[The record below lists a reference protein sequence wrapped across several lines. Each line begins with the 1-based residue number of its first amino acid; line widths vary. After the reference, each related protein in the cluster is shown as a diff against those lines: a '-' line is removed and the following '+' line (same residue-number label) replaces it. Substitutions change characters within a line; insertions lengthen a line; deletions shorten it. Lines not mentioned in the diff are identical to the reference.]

1 MKIKNLLIL
10 ICCVF
15 ISLQSCKKG
24 DVNVN
29 LSNPK
34 LFSEY
39 ILAFTAGVI
48 STKDP
53 IDINIPKNWKN
64 WKANEELD
72 KDLFTITPSVKG
84 KVIYMPND
92 VIRFIPAERLKQDQ
106 RYNITFHL
114 GEVVDTEEALKD
126 FTFMVMTVPQTFH
139 TDLLD
144 LQTVS
149 DTEYVLNGT
158 LTTSDWLS
166 TADAKK
172 VLSASQE
179 KKNLDIKF
187 TTDDKEEAKEFKF
200 TINKISRQVAET
212 TIDVNI
218 NGKAVNND
226 AKSTDVYTVPK
237 QNAFYQFKVEPVV
250 NDPQAFWIN
259 FSNPIKKN
267 QDFSGLIDLENN
279 DANLTFSAEG
289 NVLKVFADKAL
300 QDKVMV
306 RVSAGI
312 EDTKGN
318 KTQSSEVY
326 ELNFGILKPDVQL
339 ISSGTI
345 LPSSEN
351 LKINFKATTLNAVDV
366 KVYKIYENNIL
377 QFLQENNLDGK
388 YSLYRVADPIA
399 KTTIKLTNPNANALL
414 KYNTYALDLSTLI
427 NPAPGAIYRVEFSFK
442 KSYSLYDCSNSDIE
456 EEEIV
461 EEESEDLDEMETNE
475 YDDEYDYYYYDYN
488 WEEKDNPCSNSYYYY
503 HEKPATNVLASD
515 LGVIVKGGNNNI
527 YTVVVSDIITTN
539 PVAAAT
545 VEFYTFKQ
553 QLITSAKTDTDGILT
568 VNLEKKKPAFVI
580 VKDDKSTTYVKV
592 DEANSLSMSNYDVDG
607 TTLVKGING
616 YIYTERGVW
625 RPGDDIYL
633 DFILDD
639 LANPL
644 PANHPIKLTFSDP
657 FGKVVDQVV
666 QKKNANNHYSFLL
679 KTTQE
684 SVTGNWQAV
693 VSVGGAK
700 FYKQIKIETIKPNRL
715 KIKNNIE
722 GKTVYNSGSG
732 VKVDYNVQW
741 LQGSV
746 AKNLKAEVALKLL
759 PQTTTFDGY
768 KNYSFSNTLSSY
780 GSQELN
786 AYSGTTDLDGDFN
799 FYVSMSNIPENTGT
813 LKAIF
818 TTTVHENGGDMST
831 DISTATISPHNTYVG
846 IKAPDANKYGYYE
859 TDKPLNFSFVT
870 LNAQGQAKSA
880 DIEVTVYRKK
890 GYWWW
895 SNNNDG
901 ASSYSSSNY
910 YSVYKDAV
918 EYTTSSK
925 GTTAYSLTIPEQD
938 WGTYEIVARDKY
950 GKHIASSVV
959 YVDYP
964 YWSGKTK
971 HSQGKEATVL
981 AIATDKK
988 DYNTGEKIKLSFPS
1002 SEGGRAL
1009 VSVENGSSVI
1019 ETHWV
1024 KTQKGETTFEIN
1036 TTDSMAPNVYISVSA
1051 IQPHASTVNNSP
1063 IRMYGVA
1070 PINVYNKKTKLG
1082 PVITMPDKLK
1092 PEQEFTV
1099 QVKEKAGQKMT
1110 YTIAIVEDGLLDLT
1124 RFKTPNPWNNFYSK
1138 TALGVRTWDIY
1149 DNVIGAYGGAINQV
1163 FSIGGDED
1171 LGAGQVKKANRFKP
1185 VVIHLGPFV
1194 LDGGKTGT
1202 HKIKLP
1208 KYIGSVRTMV
1218 VASNVATK
1226 AYGSVE
1232 KTVKVNNPLMILGSL
1247 PRRAVPGEKIT
1258 LPITIFAMEKH
1269 VKNVTVRVKT
1279 DDKFQIQ
1286 NNATQQVNFDEPD
1299 EKVVYCELEVMQK
1312 TGISKVEIEATSGNE
1327 KASYVV
1333 EMDVLNPNPVT
1344 VRAVDVVLEPNSTKE
1359 LEWERFGVTGSNKAT
1374 LELST
1379 FPGINLTSRLNF
1391 LIRYPHGCS
1400 EQVTS
1405 GVFPQIFLEDL
1416 VYVSKSKKESLQ
1428 RNVNE
1433 GLRVL
1438 AQRQLSDGSFR
1449 YWSSD
1454 SYSDDWTTSYITHFM
1469 LEAEKKGFALPIGSK
1484 ANAISYQQKAVKQWS
1499 YNSRYQND
1507 LPQAY
1512 RLYTLALAG
1521 SADLASMNR
1530 LRETKGISADSKL
1543 RLAATYA
1550 LAGQKDAANKL
1561 IASTSVIEN
1570 SDSYY
1575 YYYGSYERRI
1585 AMALETLILTKS
1597 NNKLMHE
1604 YAMILAKRLGS
1615 NTWMSTQSTAYGL
1628 NVMSAYVKSNK
1639 STEGINVDFT
1649 NSGSTTNATTK
1660 NNMYEY
1666 DFKSIASNNQVK
1678 LVNKNS
1684 STVYARVAYSGILPV
1699 GKELVEESNLSVRTA
1714 FRTPGGM
1721 TINPSSLAQGTEFV
1735 AFITITNTTARSVE
1749 NVALT
1754 HIVPSGWEIVNLRY
1768 TDAGGDNNPVRH
1780 TDIRDDRSNFY
1791 FNLNPNETKTLR
1803 VVLNASYLG
1812 KYYMPGVYAEGMYDN
1827 SYRSRTSG
1835 QWIEVTN

>member
-1 MKIKNLLIL
+1 MKFRNLLIL
-10 ICCVF
+10 ICCAF
-15 ISLQSCKKG
+15 IALQSCKKNG
-24 DVNVN
+24 DLNVN

-53 IDINIPKNWKN
+53 IDISIPKNWKN
-64 WKANEELD
+64 WAPNEELD
-72 KDLFTITPSVKG
+72 SDLFTITPAVKG
-84 KVIYMPND
+84 KVVYLPTD
-92 VIRFIPAERLKQDQ
+92 VIRFIPSERLKQDQ

-114 GEVVDTEEALKD
+114 DKVTETEDALKN
-126 FTFMVMTVPQTFH
+126 FSFMVMTVPQTFH
-139 TDLLD
+139 TQLLD
-144 LQTVS
+144 LQSVS
-149 DTEYVLNGT
+149 DTEYVLNGV
-158 LTTSDWLS
+158 LTTSDWLT

-172 VLSASQE
+172 VLTAVQE
-179 KKNLDIKF
+179 KKNLDLKF
-187 TTDDKEEAKEFKF
+187 DSDDKTEAKEFKF
-200 TINKISRQVAET
+200 TINKIKRTPSESS
-212 TIDVNI
+212 IDIVI
-218 NGKAVNND
+218 NGKPVNNA
-226 AKSTDVYTVPK
+226 AKSTEVHTVPQ
-237 QNAFYQFKVEPVV
+237 QNYFDHFKVEPVA
-250 NDPQAFWIN
+250 DDAQAFWIN
-259 FSNPIKKN
+259 FSNPLKKN
-267 QDFSGLIDLENN
+267 QDFNGLIDLENN
-279 DANLTFSAEG
+279 DAKLTFSTDG
-289 NVLKVFADKAL
+289 NVLKVFADKPL
-300 QDKVMV
+300 QDKINI
-306 RVSAGI
+306 RISSGI
-312 EDTKGN
+312 EDNKGN
-318 KTQSSEVY
+318 KTLTTEVV
-326 ELNFGILKPDVQL
+326 ELNFGIPKPDVQL
-339 ISSGTI
+339 INSGTI

-351 LKINFKATTLNAVDV
+351 LKINFRATTLKAVDV

-377 QFLQENNLDGK
+377 QFLQENNIDGK
-388 YSLYRVADPIA
+388 YSLNRVADPIA
-399 KTTIKLTNPNANALL
+399 KTTIKLTNANPKALMQ
-414 KYNTYALDLSTLI
+414 YNTYALDLSTLI
-427 NPAPGAIYRVEFSFK
+427 SPDPGAIYRVEFSFDR
-442 KSYSLYDCSNSDIE
+442 SYSLYGCAESQDSETTDEDIDEDIDE
-456 EEEIV
+456 E
-461 EEESEDLDEMETNE
+461 LNQ
-475 YDDEYDYYYYDYN
+475 DDEYYDDDYYYYYN
-488 WEEKDNPCSNSYYYY
+488 WSEKDDPCSQSYYYY
-503 HEKPATNVLASD
+503 HEKAATNVLATD
-515 LGVIVKGGNNNI
+515 LGVIIKGGNNNI
-527 YTVVVSDIITTN
+527 YTTIVTNLITTD

-545 VEFYTFKQ
+545 VEFYTYRQ
-553 QLITSAKTDTDGILT
+553 QLITSAKTDTNGILI
-568 VNLEKKKPAFVI
+568 VNLEKKKPAFAI
-580 VKDDKSTTYVKV
+580 IKDDRNTTYVKI

-607 TTLVKGING
+607 TTLQKGING

-625 RPGDDIYL
+625 RPGDNIYL

-657 FGKVVDQVV
+657 YGKVVDQIV
-666 QKKNANNHYSFLL
+666 QKKNANNHYAYVL
-679 KTTQE
+679 KTNPE
-684 SVTGNWQAV
+684 SLTGNWQAV

-715 KIKNNIE
+715 KIKNTIE
-722 GKTVYNSGSG
+722 GKTVYSNSNSAR
-732 VKVDYNVQW
+732 VDYNVQW

-746 AKNLKAEVALKLL
+746 AKNLKAEVTLKLL
-759 PQTTTFDGY
+759 PQTTTFSNY
-768 KNYSFSNTLSSY
+768 KTYSFSNSLSSY
-780 GSQELN
+780 GSQEIN
-786 AYSGTTDLDGDFN
+786 AFSGSTDFEGDFSFSVN
-799 FYVSMSNIPENTGT
+799 LNNIPENTGM

-818 TTTVHENGGDMST
+818 TSKVYENGGDVST
-831 DISTATISPHNTYVG
+831 DVSTATISPYNTYVG
-846 IKAPDANKYGYYE
+846 IKAPDANKYGYYQ
-859 TDKPLNFSFVT
+859 TDEPLKFSFVT
-870 LNAQGQAKSA
+870 VNAQGAPKPH
-880 DIEVTVYRKK
+880 DINVTVYRKK

-895 SNNNDG
+895 SSNNNG
-901 ASSYSSSNY
+901 ASSYSSSDY

-918 EYTTSSK
+918 DYTTSSN
-925 GTTAYSLTIPEQD
+925 GTATMSLTIPEQD

-981 AIATDKK
+981 ALATDKK

-1009 VSVENGSSVI
+1009 ISIENGSTVL

-1024 KTQKGETTFEIN
+1024 KTQKGETTFEIA
-1036 TTDSMAPNVYISVSA
+1036 TTEAMSPNVYINVSA
-1051 IQPHASTVNNSP
+1051 IQPHASTLNNSP

-1070 PINVYNKKTKLG
+1070 PINVYNKKTKLE
-1082 PVITMPDKLK
+1082 PVLTMPDKLK

-1124 RFKTPNPWNNFYSK
+1124 RFKTPNPWDNFYSK

-1202 HKIKLP
+1202 HKVKLP

-1247 PRRAVPGEKIT
+1247 PRRAVPGEKVT
-1258 LPITIFAMEKH
+1258 LPITVFAMESH
-1269 VKNVTVRVKT
+1269 VKNVTVKVKT
-1279 DDKFQIQ
+1279 DDKFKIQ
-1286 NNATQQVNFDEPD
+1286 NNATQEITFSEPD
-1299 EKVVYCELEVMQK
+1299 EKVVYCDLEVQQK
-1312 TGISKVEIEATSGNE
+1312 TGISKIEIEAISGKE
-1327 KASYVV
+1327 RATYVV
-1333 EMDVLNPNPVT
+1333 ELDVLNPNPIT
-1344 VRAVDVVLEPNSTKE
+1344 VKTEDIVLEPNSTNKI
-1359 LEWERFGVTGSNKAT
+1359 EWEKFGVTGSNKAT

-1391 LIRYPHGCS
+1391 LIKYPHGCS

-1428 RNVNE
+1428 RNINE
-1433 GLRVL
+1433 GLKTL
-1438 AQRQLSDGSFR
+1438 AQRQMADGSFR

-1454 SYSDDWTTSYITHFM
+1454 SYSDDWTTSYILHF
-1469 LEAEKKGFALPIGSK
+1469 LIEAEKRGYALPIGSK
-1484 ANAISYQQKAVKQWS
+1484 ANAIAYQQKAVRSWS
-1499 YNSRYQND
+1499 YSSRYNND
-1507 LPQAY
+1507 IAQAY

-1521 SADLASMNR
+1521 NADLASMNR
-1530 LRETKGISADSKL
+1530 LRETTGISADTKL
-1543 RLAATYA
+1543 RLAAAYA
-1550 LAGQKDAANKL
+1550 LAGQKEAANKL
-1561 IASTSVIEN
+1561 IASSPIIEN
-1570 SDSYY
+1570 NQSQY
-1575 YYYGSYERRI
+1575 YYYGSYERRL

-1604 YAMILAKRLGS
+1604 YANTLAKRLGS
-1615 NTWMSTQSTAYGL
+1615 NTWMSTQSTAFGL
-1628 NVMSAYVKSNK
+1628 NVISAYVKNNK
-1639 STEGINVDFT
+1639 SKEGINVDFT
-1649 NSGSTTNATTK
+1649 NNGTTTNATTK

-1666 DFKSIASNNQVK
+1666 DFKTISSTNEVS
-1678 LVNKNS
+1678 LVNKNT

-1699 GKELVEESNLSVRTA
+1699 GKELTDESNISIRTS
-1714 FRTPGGM
+1714 FRDASQQV
-1721 TINPSSLAQGTEFV
+1721 INPTQLSQGTEFS
-1735 AFITITNTTARSVE
+1735 AYITITNTTVNSID

-1754 HIVPSGWEIVNLRY
+1754 QIIPSGWEIVNLRY
-1768 TDAGGDNNPVRH
+1768 TDASEVSNPVQH

-1791 FNLNPNETKTLR
+1791 FSLNPRETKTLR

-1812 KYYMPGVYAEGMYDN
+1812 KYYMPGVYAEAMYDN
-1827 SYRSRTSG
+1827 SYRCRTAG
-1835 QWIEVTN
+1835 QWIEVVK